1 MKKIIPFILFA
12 LIVACKGRNEEYAK
26 PENAL
31 DAGREFIDNSLKG
44 RFNTAKKYMLQDEEN
59 TYWLEKVSSDYN
71 RMTEQDKA
79 GFSKASINITEVA
92 DVTDSVTV
100 ISYSNSYKKRAQK
113 VKVVKQNGDWLV
125 DFKYTFSGN
134 L

>member
-1 MKKIIPFILFA
+1 MKKLLPFILFS
-12 LIVACKGRNEEYAK
+12 LLFACKGGNEDYRK

-44 RFNTAKKYMLQDEEN
+44 HFNTAKKYMLQDEEN
-59 TYWLEKVSSDYN
+59 IYWLDKVSNDYN
-71 RMTEQDKA
+71 RMSEQDKA
-79 GFSKASINITEVA
+79 GFSNASININEVA

-113 VKVVKQNGDWLV
+113 VKVINQDGNWLV